1 MKIYQINIIG
11 ESDVVSDTFKAHS
24 KKVYKHMPT
33 KDEINEFVQNC
44 STGGFINL
52 NPDKPYNVVIT
63 ELEVIK

>member
-24 KKVYKHMPT
+24 KRVYMHYPT
-33 KDEINEFVQNC
+33 ENEINEFVQKC

-52 NPDKPYNVVIT
+52 NSDKPYNVVIT